1 MAKRRGE
8 TYVGCSWYF
17 RFRFKWQRTLE
28 RLNDKQAG
36 RLVKAMLY
44 YSMTGQEEALPEDLE
59 NLLTT
64 MLNDL
69 DDDAIEAAGT
79 SETNRNSAM
88 KRWHGGAVPERC
100 ARMRTDASAYKDGTG
115 NDGNTPYGPPGGGR
129 AVKGS
134 GRRREKT
141 QYTDEDYAGMERNEV
156 DLNGSVQKI

>member
-36 RLVKAMLY
+36 RLVKAMLF

-115 NDGNTPYGPPGGGR
+115 NDLNTPYSPPKR
-129 AVKGS
+129 
-134 GRRREKT
+134 GRRTKET
-141 QYTDEDYAGMERNEV
+141 SAYTEEDLKRMEANEV
-156 DLNGSVQKI
+156 DLNGEDPAKEEQHE

>member
-36 RLVKAMLY
+36 RLVKAMLF

-64 MLNDL
+64 ML
-69 DDDAIEAAGT
+69 
-79 SETNRNSAM
+79 
-88 KRWHGGAVPERC
+88 
-100 ARMRTDASAYKDGTG
+100 
-115 NDGNTPYGPPGGGR
+115 
-129 AVKGS
+129 
-134 GRRREKT
+134 
-141 QYTDEDYAGMERNEV
+141 
-156 DLNGSVQKI
+156 